1 MLAAHRD
8 IAVGYEC
15 DFFEALA
22 PRYGPLPDLRP
33 IWGQFI
39 DDLQAVN
46 RFAFWGLEAS
56 DLHATIYHRATP
68 LLYPDAVRLI
78 AETYLQKTKP
88 QARIF
93 GFKNP
98 NSVER
103 LDQFFGL
110 FPNARVLHITR
121 DPRAV
126 LASQLTKARCRG
138 HSNSPLETVRV
149 GRRFGR
155 AQRALDRFSN
165 DPRVLHVSYSDLI
178 NDPAQ
183 HLQKICGWL
192 GVRMDVGMLDYHRTS
207 DTPEAEIWQHA
218 LTRKAPRPSRI
229 MAYRT
234 VLTPVEMAA
243 IGWLCRRNLVHASD
257 GWRGPKAGRLATAVY
272 IATGWASWAAAGAVR
287 RSRNYLAR
295 RGVRPTD
302 TRPGIT
308 KANTT
313 G

>member
-155 AQRALDRFSN
+155 AQRALDRFSK

-192 GVRMDVGMLDYHRTS
+192 GVRMDVGMLPPDLPRSGQTRSSPARNARHPLQP
-207 DTPEAEIWQHA
+207 TPDARQ
-218 LTRKAPRPSRI
+218 RC
-229 MAYRT
+229 
-234 VLTPVEMAA
+234 
-243 IGWLCRRNLVHASD
+243 CRRLPPCAALAPSALGHRPAQTPRSVPAAKV
-257 GWRGPKAGRLATAVY
+257 GPPSGKQ
-272 IATGWASWAAAGAVR
+272 
-287 RSRNYLAR
+287 
-295 RGVRPTD
+295 PHCH
-302 TRPGIT
+302 
-308 KANTT
+308 
-313 G
+313 